1 MPNLLF
7 ISLEG
12 FSASSRQ
19 MYPLLFSKILSRTV
33 VHESLTSE
41 DALNYI
47 KTGWPNIILVS
58 DPAIVDESNRD
69 LLTAT
74 TDWVRHGCTVVFMGF
89 FAATIQEPRLD
100 AMFKEHFRLKWRAA
114 EYTKHDVRLSR
125 HIDETTIRRASLV
138 PEFYPKALYLSH
150 VPISDAIYTGGT
162 ANVAYAALR
171 RFGLGKLG
179 YIGDVNFGEEP
190 ERLILAMCGLDRS
203 EDSLETTEQ

>member
-1 MPNLLF
+1 MPNLLL

-19 MYPLLFSKILSRTV
+19 MYPLLFSKILSRSV

-47 KTGWPNIILVS
+47 KSGWPNIILVS

-74 TDWVRHGCTVVFMGF
+74 IDWVKHGCTLVFMGY
-89 FAATIQEPRLD
+89 FASTIQEPRLD
-100 AMFKEHFRLKWRAA
+100 AMFKEHLRLKWRAA
-114 EYTKHDVRLSR
+114 EYTKHDVSLSR
-125 HIDETTIRRASLV
+125 HIDGTMMRRASLV

-150 VPISDAIYTGGT
+150 VPISDAIYTGGS
-162 ANVAYAALR
+162 AKVAYAAFR

-179 YIGDVNFGEEP
+179 YIGDVSFGEEP

-203 EDSLETTEQ
+203 EDSLETMEQ

>member
-203 EDSLETTEQ
+203 EDSFGTMEQ